1 MKYSME
7 WVGAE
12 SPEDPSGTAIFGAR
26 GETFVFPLPRFE
38 YAHHLRELLDIAGE
52 HDERHALNLPR
63 RRLLNEVLR
72 IEAELDSMGDET

>member
-12 SPEDPSGTAIFGAR
+12 PPEDPSGTAIFGAR
-26 GETFVFPLPRFE
+26 GELFVFPLPSFE
-38 YAHHLRELLDIAGE
+38 YAHRLRELLDIVGE
-52 HDERHALNLPR
+52 HAERHALNLAR

-72 IEAELDSMGDET
+72 IEAELDSMGDEA